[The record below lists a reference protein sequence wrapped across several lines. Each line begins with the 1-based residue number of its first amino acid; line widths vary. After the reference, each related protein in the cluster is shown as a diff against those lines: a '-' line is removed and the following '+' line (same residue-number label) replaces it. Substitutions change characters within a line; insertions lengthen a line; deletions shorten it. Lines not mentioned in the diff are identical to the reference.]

1 MTRVQFGLDQ
11 IISGRTPVLNDRRFA
26 VVMNR
31 ASVDDSLRLTCD
43 ALAERFPGQLR
54 AVLTPQ
60 HGLWCE
66 QQANMIET
74 GHGWLSRLQVPV
86 FSLYSDTRRPTDA
99 MLQNIDCLVVDLQDV
114 GTRVYTFLWT
124 LLYCLQECAR
134 RKIDVVVLDRP
145 NPIGGELIEGP
156 LLDIRYRSFVGE
168 WTIPMRHGLTIGE
181 LAQGFQQELVP
192 DVSLTV
198 VPLDGWSRSQW
209 FDELSRV
216 WIPPSPNMPTVQTAG
231 VYPGQV
237 LLEGTNLS
245 EGRGTTVPFEVVGAP
260 FLEPESLALQM
271 NDLALPGVRCL
282 PIRFEPSFD
291 KWAGQSCGGV
301 SIHVTDR
308 QAFRPWTFT
317 LRLLQVCRELSESFR
332 FNPPP
337 YEYEHRLPPID
348 IIAGSPA
355 VREWIDGH
363 DSLEPCLQLD
373 AAAWIDR
380 TRSWRLYAS

>member
-1 MTRVQFGLDQ
+1 
-11 IISGRTPVLNDRRFA
+11 
-26 VVMNR
+26 
-31 ASVDDSLRLTCD
+31 
-43 ALAERFPGQLR
+43 
-54 AVLTPQ
+54 
-60 HGLWCE
+60 
-66 QQANMIET
+66 
-74 GHGWLSRLQVPV
+74 
-86 FSLYSDTRRPTDA
+86 
-99 MLQNIDCLVVDLQDV
+99 
-114 GTRVYTFLWT
+114 
-124 LLYCLQECAR
+124 
-134 RKIDVVVLDRP
+134 
-145 NPIGGELIEGP
+145 LIEGP

-216 WIPPSPNMPTVQTAG
+216 WIPPSPNMPTVQTAS

-245 EGRGTTVPFEVVGAP
+245 EGRGTTTPFEVVGAP

-317 LRLLQVCRELSESFR
+317 LRLLQVCRELSGSFR

-355 VREWIDGH
+355 VREWVDGRG
-363 DSLEPCLQLD
+363 SLEPCLQLD